1 MRVPL
6 TRSVTGH
13 TVAPDDFLSPLNRIP
28 GFIEYLHEPD
38 APMTAFSADDTK
50 KPMIRDV
57 RVIDDLDQ
65 FFESLT
71 QAIAYCEDSTQQK
84 AILQQFDDLRKKV
97 IATADQHQATEDRSE
112 AIARAQAD
120 ATVFSA
126 EIINE
131 LEETRLRLYDALAT
145 AEKAASDTQRLADT
159 IFARTHDNVLVLHNG
174 VCVSCN
180 GRTTAIPRGSR
191 LRYSAGV
198 SHWSTN
204 DSRTH

>member
-1 MRVPL
+1 
-6 TRSVTGH
+6 
-13 TVAPDDFLSPLNRIP
+13 
-28 GFIEYLHEPD
+28 
-38 APMTAFSADDTK
+38 MTAFSADDTK

-112 AIARAQAD
+112 TIARAQAA

-126 EIINE
+126 EIIN
-131 LEETRLRLYDALAT
+131 
-145 AEKAASDTQRLADT
+145 
-159 IFARTHDNVLVLHNG
+159 
-174 VCVSCN
+174 
-180 GRTTAIPRGSR
+180 
-191 LRYSAGV
+191 
-198 SHWSTN
+198 
-204 DSRTH
+204 